1 MGEAAPVGDAVADK
15 KRPTVGGGGVAEE
28 AVTRGAVGVGG
39 TGVADARAGEAVAF
53 GGVDVAAGGRGVAEP
68 VARSAAEVD
77 STGEAVTRGDADGA
91 AGERVSVRVGGVVG
105 EAASSAADKAVAVAV
120 GEAGRGPPA
129 GGWARP

>member
-1 MGEAAPVGDAVADK
+1 MGEAVPVGDAVADK
-15 KRPTVGGGGVAEE
+15 KRPTVGGGGMAE

-39 TGVADARAGEAVAF
+39 TGVADARAGEAAAF

-77 STGEAVTRGDADGA
+77 STGEAVTRGDADGK

-105 EAASSAADKAVAVAV
+105 EAASSPADKAVAVTV
-120 GEAGRGPPA
+120 GAPAA